1 MVAVPPLRTKT
12 TESSN
17 SILGFTVGDVPVTF
31 SPVPAEIEVT
41 VPTLSIPPWLSIAFF
56 TASVV
61 GT

>member
-1 MVAVPPLRTKT
+1 M

-17 SILGFTVGDVPVTF
+17 STLGFTVAVPVTF
-31 SPVPAEIEVT
+31 SPVPADTEVT